1 MLTLNKR
8 YLRSIK
14 KNFSFYFFSALL
26 TAVAIC
32 LFLCFHAGV
41 NGEKAYIDNIREETC
56 VENGEFTLPISLDD
70 DEIKELENA
79 KNVTVEKNRFVN
91 FENDQY
97 TIRCFTKTEKVNKYC
112 IIDGSDVQNDN
123 ELLISRN
130 FAEANSINISDSII
144 IFGKKFVV
152 KGFVERPDYLFM
164 LENLSD
170 SYHTDAEFGIAVMSD
185 EALDSLD
192 EQVSEYY
199 SIVYAQKAS

>member
-56 VENGEFTLPISLDD
+56 VENGEFTLPISLDY

-79 KNVTVEKNRFVN
+79 KKELEFNEKKLANTGFISKAPEKLVN
-91 FENDQY
+91 DVRANADKF
-97 TIRCFTKTEKVNKYC
+97 REKIKMIEAAIDALNK
-112 IIDGSDVQNDN
+112 
-123 ELLISRN
+123 
-130 FAEANSINISDSII
+130 
-144 IFGKKFVV
+144 
-152 KGFVERPDYLFM
+152 
-164 LENLSD
+164 
-170 SYHTDAEFGIAVMSD
+170 
-185 EALDSLD
+185 
-192 EQVSEYY
+192 
-199 SIVYAQKAS
+199 